1 MHYFQT
7 YVIFFLFIYYQY
19 EGNFSN
25 ATALITVDFIGLYK
39 EDLLKYISA
48 LTRSLASKYYMKI
61 TVPRLEIF
69 YNKIIHLFTSILI
82 NIHRME
88 EEMNFKKNF

>member
-7 YVIFFLFIYYQY
+7 YVIFFLLISYQY

-25 ATALITVDFIGLYK
+25 ATALITVDLIGLYK

-48 LTRSLASKYYMKI
+48 LTRSLASKDYMQI
-61 TVPRLEIF
+61 TNPRLEIF
-69 YNKIIHLFTSILI
+69 YNEIIHLFISIFI

-88 EEMNFKKNF
+88 EKINLKNS